1 MNHNVKRLTIIL
13 LILCIITCCLAGCGG
28 SAGDQTGN
36 KTGDQTENKTDE
48 SEQSAAQWVQE
59 TEKQLETE
67 LGAFDITAHQ
77 REIAKTNDGGYPVL
91 DAGRGNPNWIN
102 TQSRYAFTRF
112 MNWAIS
118 ESELTFQEGDMA
130 GQVNK
135 EGIGERFDAAM
146 NPEDE
151 TDEFLITAV
160 DYCTNKLGLD
170 KDVLLKELAD
180 AVIGCYYPMPSRC
193 LPCTETILNAYLQSV
208 LYNGA
213 ALAEDTQVFPTEGG
227 TAAMVYI
234 FNSLSHN
241 RLLNKGDRIAIATPI
256 FTPYLQIPNVNDY
269 DLVTVDVTASEDL
282 NWDIPEKELAKLED
296 PSIKAFFLV
305 NPSNPASHA
314 LSENSLE
321 RLVKIVEKN
330 PDLIILTD
338 DVYGTF
344 AEDFRTV
351 YSVLPHNTILVYSF
365 SKLYGVTGWRVGLI
379 AMNIDNICDRL
390 TNRLSEEDKDKLRRE
405 YAIVSYDF
413 EEMPFLERMVADS
426 RSIGLYHTSGLS
438 TPSQVFM
445 DMMALTHLICEEED
459 PYIGLA
465 NRIVDDRYTTLMN
478 AFGLPADESGQNARY
493 YALVDINT
501 ISEARY
507 GDEFADW
514 LSEYRSGLDF
524 LNDLAE
530 RKGVVLM
537 YGPGFDAPEGTVRIS
552 LANLDSEDYV
562 EIVRRLYELLD
573 EYYEEFEAET
583 ALDQA
588 A

>member
-28 SAGDQTGN
+28 SA
-36 KTGDQTENKTDE
+36 GDQTENKTDE

-562 EIVRRLYELLD
+562 EIARRLYELLD